1 MCVIKSAFYY
11 LALIFVFDYHPC
23 STTLFSTYFTK
34 QGQAALYA
42 NTPNNSNNPRIIPET
57 TLWSYITQISSALK
71 AIHGSGLAARNTEP
85 SKILITGKNRLRMN
99 GASILDVLQYD
110 GGMNVTR
117 HQQEDLLA
125 FGKLII
131 ALACN
136 SLQSFQDLSQS
147 FEFITRYY
155 SPDLKN
161 VILYLLS
168 KPLPTKNIDEV
179 IVMIGPRI
187 LHEINCSQL

>member
-1 MCVIKSAFYY
+1 M
-11 LALIFVFDYHPC
+11 FVFDYHPC
-23 STTLFSTYFTK
+23 STTLYSTYFTK
-34 QGQAALYA
+34 QGQVALY
-42 NTPNNSNNPRIIPET
+42 NSNSNNTSSNKSNSNSPRLISET
-57 TLWSYITQISSALK
+57 TLWSYITQLSSALK
-71 AIHGSGLAARNTEP
+71 AIHGSGLAARNIEP

-110 GGMNVTR
+110 GGMNVAR

-125 FGKLII
+125 FGKLMI
-131 ALACN
+131 ALAC
-136 SLQSFQDLSQS
+136 QSMQSCQDLSQS
-147 FEFITRYY
+147 FEFISRYY

-168 KPLPTKNIDEV
+168 KPLPTKNIDEA

>member
-1 MCVIKSAFYY
+1 
-11 LALIFVFDYHPC
+11 
-23 STTLFSTYFTK
+23 
-34 QGQAALYA
+34 
-42 NTPNNSNNPRIIPET
+42 
-57 TLWSYITQISSALK
+57 
-71 AIHGSGLAARNTEP
+71 
-85 SKILITGKNRLRMN
+85 MN

-110 GGMNVTR
+110 GGLNVAR

-136 SLQSFQDLSQS
+136 SVESFQDLSQS
-147 FEFITRYY
+147 FDYITRHY

-161 VILYLLS
+161 LILYLLG

-179 IVMIGPRI
+179 IVMIGPHI